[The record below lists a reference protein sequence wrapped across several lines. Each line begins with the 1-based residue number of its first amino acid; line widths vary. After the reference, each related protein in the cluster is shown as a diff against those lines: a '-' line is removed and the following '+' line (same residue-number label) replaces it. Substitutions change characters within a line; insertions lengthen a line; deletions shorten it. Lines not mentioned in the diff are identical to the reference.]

1 MSYITEV
8 DILDEAKE
16 CFLTYASEVLTDRAI
31 PSAEDGLLSSQ
42 RKILWTMENILGMS
56 NKSKTKKC
64 NAIVGSTL
72 MTSYFH
78 GDASCY
84 GVLCKMSQEYL
95 YRYPLISG
103 QGALGTQAD
112 NDMVS
117 SSRYTEAKPSIYADL
132 MMEDYKKNPVP
143 TKETY
148 NGEYFEPV
156 FLPAVF
162 PNALCNGRE
171 AIGISMSHSSLPH
184 NLSEVCDGILAY
196 IKNPRITIQELM
208 QYIPGPDFPLKN
220 TVINSSAIKT
230 AFETGKSAVSLKV
243 RGNYT
248 ISGDKIT
255 FDAIPYRTYRN
266 KIKEQL
272 EKNVDEFEN
281 YLEDFQD
288 LSQIGD
294 NKLVFIASPGMAEQ
308 LLQKLFKYTDLQNTV
323 SYNMNF
329 IIDGTPKLCSL
340 KDLIVSYVEHQHNCL
355 INITKTDLAKAQEKK
370 HTLEGLLTVLK
381 DIDKAIFLIKNA
393 DDKAMARKCLM
404 DYFKLTEVQAN
415 AVLDMKLAK
424 LTKLDRDDLLKQLE
438 ELTSTIA
445 KYEKILNDK
454 NYRNEV
460 ISKKVSD
467 LKAKY
472 GDSRRTELLQLESTT
487 PTSTPTV
494 SEPCTVSITPNF
506 SARKVSRKTKDLC
519 IKTTT
524 TSTIPVFTNLGQ
536 CYKLPVAQLTTAAQ
550 KISSLIKLKPGE
562 EIVGVH
568 DGTAPYLLFVTSA
581 GIVKKTAAEEYTA
594 TAKSCKA
601 IKVREGDKVHCVL
614 SINDENIVLITQNS
628 IGLKFSSTDVSPTGK
643 TAQGV
648 IGIKLEDGDKI
659 EKTFADNEFDLPLG
673 KRAGKGKKIDY

>member
-8 DILDEAKE
+8 DILDEAKQN
-16 CFLTYASEVLTDRAI
+16 FLTYSSEVLCDRAV
-31 PSAEDGLLSSQ
+31 PSVEDGLLSSQ
-42 RKILWTMENILGMS
+42 RKIIWTMIDHLKMNSKG
-56 NKSKTKKC
+56 KTKKC

-72 MTSYFH
+72 ATSYFH
-78 GDASCY
+78 GSEACY
-84 GVLCKMSQEYL
+84 GVLRKMSQDYL
-95 YRYPLISG
+95 YRYPLIIP
-103 QGALGTQAD
+103 QGSLGTQEDNELYAD
-112 NDMVS
+112 
-117 SSRYTEAKPSIYADL
+117 SRYTEAKPSVFAELL
-132 MMEDYKKNPVP
+132 MKDYNKKPVP

-148 NGEYFEPV
+148 NGEYQEPV
-156 FLPAVF
+156 FLPGAF
-162 PNALCNGRE
+162 PNALCNGKE
-171 AIGISMSHSSLPH
+171 TIAISLAHSSLPH

-196 IKNPRITIQELM
+196 IKNPKITVQELM

-220 TVINSSAIKT
+220 TVINSSAIKA

-243 RGNYT
+243 RGHYT
-248 ISGDKIT
+248 VSGDKII
-255 FDAIPYRTYRN
+255 FDTIPYRTYRN

-288 LSQIGD
+288 LSQVGD
-294 NKLVFIASPGMAEQ
+294 NKLVFTATPGMADQ

-323 SYNMNF
+323 SYNMNY
-329 IIDGTPKLCSL
+329 IIGGTPKLCSL

-355 INITKTDLAKAQEKK
+355 VNITKTDLAKAQEKK
-370 HTLEGLLTVLK
+370 HTLEGLLIVLK
-381 DIDKAIFLIKNA
+381 DIDKAISLIKNA
-393 DDKAMARKCLM
+393 DDKAAAKRSLI
-404 DYFKLTEVQAN
+404 DYFKLTEVQAS
-415 AVLDMKLAK
+415 AVLDMKLAR

-438 ELTSTIA
+438 ELTLAIA
-445 KYEKILNDK
+445 KYEKILTDK
-454 NYRNEV
+454 AYRNEV
-460 ISKKVSD
+460 ISQKVSG

-472 GDSRRTELLQLESTT
+472 GDSRRTELLQLETITS
-487 PTSTPTV
+487 TSTPAV
-494 SEPCTVSITPNF
+494 SEPCTVSITSNF

-536 CYKLPVAQLTTAAQ
+536 CYKLPVAQLTTTAQ

-562 EIVGVH
+562 EIVGVY

-581 GIVKKTAAEEYTA
+581 GLVKKTAAEEYT
-594 TAKSCKA
+594 TTNKSCKA

-614 SINDENIVLITQNS
+614 SINDENIVFITQNS
-628 IGLKFSSTDVSPTGK
+628 LGLKFSSTDINPTGK

-648 IGIKLEDGDKI
+648 IGIKLEEGDKI
-659 EKTFADNEFDLPLG
+659 EKVFVDNEFDLPLG